1 MTALAGKRALVTG
14 ATRGIGRAIALA
26 LAEQGCDVIAIG
38 RSQDA
43 LAEIGKIPR
52 ITAKRCDV
60 TSEAD
65 IHQLFADLKGKRLDF
80 LINNAG
86 SAHALK
92 NVGELSLD
100 EWTRTLETTLTS
112 MFHVTSHALAAIPQG
127 GVIVNVLSVA
137 AYTPFVG
144 MAAYNAAK
152 AGALAFTNTLREEV
166 RAKGI
171 RVCALVPGATA
182 TDIWQQ
188 FWPEAPQEKMI
199 TPQEVARTVVHVCSL
214 PPEANIDELKILPAA
229 GTL

>member
-26 LAEQGCDVIAIG
+26 LAEQGCAVIAIG
-38 RSQDA
+38 RSEDA
-43 LAEIGKIPR
+43 LAEIGKHPR

-60 TSEAD
+60 TREAD
-65 IHQLFADLKGKRLDF
+65 VHQLFAELKGQRLDF

-86 SAHALK
+86 SAHPLK
-92 NVGELSLD
+92 NIGELSLA
-100 EWTRTLETTLTS
+100 EWSRTLDTTLTS
-112 MFHVTSHALAAIPQG
+112 MFHVTSHALASIPAG
-127 GVIVNVLSVA
+127 GLILNVLSVA

-182 TDIWQQ
+182 TDIWNQ
-188 FWPEAPQEKMI
+188 FWPEAPKEKMV
-199 TPQEVARTVVHVCSL
+199 TPEEVARAVVHVCSL
-214 PPEANIDELKILPAA
+214 PPEANIDELKILPSA

>member
-1 MTALAGKRALVTG
+1 MSALAGKRALVTG

-26 LAEQGCDVIAIG
+26 LAEQGCEVIAIG
-38 RSQDA
+38 RSEAA
-43 LAEIGKIPR
+43 LAELGKHPR
-52 ITAKRCDV
+52 ITAQRCDV
-60 TSEAD
+60 TSESD
-65 IHQLFADLKGKRLDF
+65 VHQLFSQLKGQRLDF

-92 NVGELSLD
+92 NVGGLSLR
-100 EWTRTLETTLTS
+100 EWASTLDASLTS
-112 MFHVTSHALAAIPQG
+112 MFHVTSHALASFTRG
-127 GVIVNVLSVA
+127 GVIINVLSVA

-171 RVCALVPGATA
+171 RVCALIPGATS

-188 FWPEAPQEKMI
+188 FWPEAPKAKMI
-199 TPQEVARTVVHVCSL
+199 TPEEVARAVIHVCSL

>member
-14 ATRGIGRAIALA
+14 ATRGIGRATALA
-26 LAEQGCDVIAIG
+26 LAGQGCEVIAIG

-43 LAEIGKIPR
+43 LAKLGGQTR

-65 IHQLFADLKGKRLDF
+65 VHHLFDQLKGQRLDF

-92 NVGELSLD
+92 NVGELPLA
-100 EWTRTLETTLTS
+100 EWTRTLETSLTS
-112 MFHVTSHALAAIPQG
+112 MFHVTSHALAAIPPG
-127 GVIVNVLSVA
+127 GVIINVLSVA

-171 RVCALVPGATA
+171 RVCALIPGATA
-182 TDIWQQ
+182 TDIWDQ
-188 FWPEAPQEKMI
+188 FWPEAPKEKMI
-199 TPQEVARTVVHVCSL
+199 TPEEVARAVVHVCSL

>member
-1 MTALAGKRALVTG
+1 MSALAGKRALVTG
-14 ATRGIGRAIALA
+14 ATRGIGRAIAIA
-26 LAEQGCDVIAIG
+26 VAEQGCDAIAVG
-38 RSQDA
+38 RSQAA
-43 LAEIGKIPR
+43 LAEIGKHPR
-52 ITAKRCDV
+52 ITAHRCDV
-60 TSEAD
+60 TNEANV
-65 IHQLFADLKGKRLDF
+65 HHLFDQLKGQRLDF

-92 NVGELSLD
+92 NVGELPLA
-100 EWTRTLETTLTS
+100 EWTRTLETSLTS
-112 MFHVTSHALAAIPQG
+112 MFHVTSHALAAIPPG
-127 GVIVNVLSVA
+127 GVIINVLSVA

-171 RVCALVPGATA
+171 RVCALIPGATA
-182 TDIWQQ
+182 TDIWDQ
-188 FWPEAPQEKMI
+188 FWPEAPKEKMV
-199 TPQEVARTVVHVCSL
+199 TPEEVARAVVHVCSL